1 MLLVHKREGQ
11 VAESCIIVCHPL
23 QKTCNKQSHTLA
35 STQGMRW
42 CWKVWDKFNS
52 LSSTKRLGISE
63 NSSIVPRS
71 QAPVN
76 RIGQF
81 FLRFWLFGS
90 FCFWLAATALSTLD
104 CLAEIREVDVV
115 HALSSRQPRKYR
127 MQTWFQK
134 MENFGENC
142 MKFHLPPGFGENFW
156 GERGWKFSPA
166 SWIANE
172 KSAQQIAASA
182 R

>member
-71 QAPVN
+71 QWNWPILLEILVVW
-76 RIGQF
+76 QF
-81 FLRFWLFGS
+81 LLLTCGYCPIHS
-90 FCFWLAATALSTLD
+90 
-104 CLAEIREVDVV
+104 
-115 HALSSRQPRKYR
+115 
-127 MQTWFQK
+127 
-134 MENFGENC
+134 
-142 MKFHLPPGFGENFW
+142 
-156 GERGWKFSPA
+156 
-166 SWIANE
+166 
-172 KSAQQIAASA
+172 
-182 R
+182 